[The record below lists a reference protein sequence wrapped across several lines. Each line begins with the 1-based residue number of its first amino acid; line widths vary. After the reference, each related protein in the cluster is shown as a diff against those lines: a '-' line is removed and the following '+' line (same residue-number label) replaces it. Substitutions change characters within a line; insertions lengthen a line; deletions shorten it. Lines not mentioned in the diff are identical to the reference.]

1 MLDPNQ
7 LRTRLSETA
16 AALRARGFELATE
29 EYLRLE
35 TERKSLQ
42 IVTQQLQQ
50 ERNSKSKAIGVA
62 MARGKDA
69 QGLLNEVADLGDRLK
84 QAEIKLA
91 DVQSQIEAFSLLIPI
106 APMPVS
112 PSGRVSTTIRRYA
125 AGVIRPNATSIPKTM
140 LT

>member
-7 LRTRLSETA
+7 LRTRLSQTA
-16 AALRARGFELATE
+16 AALRPRGFELAAE

-50 ERNSKSKAIGVA
+50 ERNSKSKAIGLA
-62 MARGKDA
+62 KARGEVA
-69 QGLLNEVADLGDRLK
+69 QMILDEVADLGDRLK

-91 DVQSQIEAFSLLIPI
+91 GVQSQIKTFSLLIPNCPHASVPI
-106 APMPVS
+106 
-112 PSGRVSTTIRRYA
+112 G
-125 AGVIRPNATSIPKTM
+125 TSE
-140 LT
+140 